1 MVAPHAAAGPT
12 DESPKNVVIMGCG
25 RTGAVLASALAE
37 AGHLL
42 RVLDL
47 DAAAFDRLPE
57 GLVQSDRVVPV
68 VGNGTLES
76 DLRKASVQDADVYIA
91 ASGRD
96 TVNILSAQ
104 LAKHAL
110 QVRRVVCRTKDPT
123 KREVF
128 GQLGLLTVSPTMLVT
143 EAVLKATNG

>member
-1 MVAPHAAAGPT
+1 
-12 DESPKNVVIMGCG
+12 MGCG
-25 RTGAVLASALAE
+25 RTGAFLASALAE
-37 AGHLL
+37 AGHVL

-57 GLVQSDRVVPV
+57 GLVQGDRVVPV
-68 VGNGTLES
+68 VGDGTLEA

-96 TVNILSAQ
+96 TINILSAQ

-110 QVRRVVCRTKDPT
+110 QVHSVICRTNDPT
-123 KREVF
+123 KWEVY
-128 GQLGLLTVSPTMLVT
+128 GQLGLVTVSPTMLVT
-143 EAVLKATNG
+143 EAVLEATTS